1 MYQNLKALRES
12 LGMTQ
17 AEFGKTIG
25 LAKSTYSNY
34 ETGEREPKSDFWL
47 NIASKYDVTIDYLM
61 GFSNMPQ
68 AHSGEKSSAPAL
80 STEAL
85 RLAKDY
91 ERLDSW
97 GRIQVRSVADNE
109 LERSEHDARFFQE
122 TSINKPEEKVI
133 NIFANPAAAG
143 SALGETGQDCEPYTL
158 TADDPQG
165 AEYGVRVQG
174 DSMEPYFPDG
184 SVAFVNRDQMAD
196 GDIGVFCVDGATVIK
211 QWHYDRMMGTTYLF
225 SLNRDRADC
234 DVVIMPSSGC
244 NLVWQGR
251 VITREHY
258 PVPGL

>member
-1 MYQNLKALRES
+1 MATEKPRFSITIDEETLNLVDHYREEQNIKTQSKAVV
-12 LGMTQ
+12 Q
-17 AEFGKTIG
+17 
-25 LAKSTYSNY
+25 LAKLGLQKLGVDIN
-34 ETGEREPKSDFWL
+34 KS
-47 NIASKYDVTIDYLM
+47 K
-61 GFSNMPQ
+61 
-68 AHSGEKSSAPAL
+68 SAPAL

-91 ERLDSW
+91 ERLDRW

-109 LERSEHDARFFQE
+109 LERSEHDARFFRE

-133 NIFANPAAAG
+133 NIFTNPAAAG
-143 SALGETGQDCEPYTL
+143 PALGETGQDCEPYTL

-184 SVAFVNRDQMAD
+184 SVAFVNHDEMRD

-211 QWHYDRMMGTTYLF
+211 QWHYDRMMGITYLF
-225 SLNRDRADC
+225 SLNRRRADC
-234 DVVIMPSSGC
+234 DVVIMPNSGC

-258 PVPGL
+258 PVPAAGTGM

>member
-1 MYQNLKALRES
+1 MATEKPRFSITIDEETLNLVDHYREEQNIKTQSKAVV
-12 LGMTQ
+12 Q
-17 AEFGKTIG
+17 
-25 LAKSTYSNY
+25 LAKMGLQKLGVDIN
-34 ETGEREPKSDFWL
+34 KSKS
-47 NIASKYDVTIDYLM
+47 AS
-61 GFSNMPQ
+61 
-68 AHSGEKSSAPAL
+68 AL

-122 TSINKPEEKVI
+122 TSIKPEEKVI

-258 PVPGL
+258 PLPRLELGM

>member
-1 MYQNLKALRES
+1 MEFPERLRAARKQLDYTQQQVAEQ
-12 LGMTQ
+12 LGIT
-17 AEFGKTIG
+17 
-25 LAKSTYSNY
+25 KSTYCGY
-34 ETGEREPKSDFWL
+34 ETGKREPDVEKIKLLSQILHVTGSYLIGL
-47 NIASKYDVTIDYLM
+47 NDESNLYSK
-61 GFSNMPQ
+61 
-68 AHSGEKSSAPAL
+68 KSAPAL

-91 ERLDSW
+91 EKLDSW
-97 GRIQVRSVADNE
+97 GRKQVRSVADNE

-122 TSINKPEEKVI
+122 TSIKPEEKVI
-133 NIFANPAAAG
+133 NIFTNPAAAG
-143 SALGETGQDCEPYTL
+143 PALGETGQDCEPYTL

-184 SVAFVNRDQMAD
+184 SVAFVNHDEMRD
-196 GDIGVFCVDGATVIK
+196 GDIGVFCVDSATVIK
-211 QWHYDRMMGTTYLF
+211 QWHYDRMMGITYLF
-225 SLNRDRADC
+225 SLNRRRADC
-234 DVVIMPSSGC
+234 DVVIMPSSGR

>member
-1 MYQNLKALRES
+1 ME
-12 LGMTQ
+12 LGELISRYRKD
-17 AEFGKTIG
+17 AG
-25 LAKSTYSNY
+25 
-34 ETGEREPKSDFWL
+34 
-47 NIASKYDVTIDYLM
+47 VTIDEL
-61 GFSNMPQ
+61 SE
-68 AHSGEKSSAPAL
+68 ASGVPKGTLNKIIAGTTKSPTLDTMKAIAAALGKRLADFDDGIQQKSSAPAL

>member
-1 MYQNLKALRES
+1 
-12 LGMTQ
+12 MTQ
-17 AEFGKTIG
+17 AEFGKAIG

-34 ETGEREPKSDFWL
+34 ENGEREPKSDFWL

-61 GFSNMPQ
+61 GFSNTPQ
-68 AHSGEKSSAPAL
+68 THSHGKNSAPAL

-97 GRIQVRSVADNE
+97 GRKQVRSVTDNE
-109 LERSEHDARFFQE
+109 LERSDHDARFFQE

-133 NIFANPAAAG
+133 NIFVNPAAAG
-143 SALGETGQDCEPYTL
+143 PALGETGQDCEPYTL

-174 DSMEPYFPDG
+174 DSMEPFFPDG
-184 SVAFVNRDQMAD
+184 SIAFVNHDEMRD
-196 GDIGVFCVDGATVIK
+196 GDIGVFCVDSATVIK
-211 QWHYDRMMGTTYLF
+211 QWHYDRMMGVTYLF
-225 SLNRDRADC
+225 SLNRQRADC
-234 DVVIMPSSGC
+234 DVVIPSGSGR

-251 VITREHY
+251 VITRERY
-258 PVPGL
+258 SVPSL